1 MTFCKVSWPGN
12 PPRNPPVISIKSPQL
27 IEDYRERIKQKV
39 GANNLNEVIQ
49 IMMTKGCSGVERKRA
64 MG

>member
-1 MTFCKVSWPGN
+1 MAGESSEESACQLNKK
-12 PPRNPPVISIKSPQL
+12 RQL